1 MYKNIPLFSA
11 IFALLLI
18 SNSINAQDN
27 RLGAGITSDSAFAIQ
42 ANICRLNEGVSTV
55 SYTHLTLPTNREV

>member
-11 IFALLLI
+11 IFALFLI

-27 RLGAGITSDSAFAIQ
+27 KLGILSV
-42 ANICRLNEGVSTV
+42 NK
-55 SYTHLTLPTNREV
+55 P

>member
-11 IFALLLI
+11 IFALFLI

-42 ANICRLNEGVSTV
+42 ANICRLNEVVSMER
-55 SYTHLTLPTNREV
+55 Y